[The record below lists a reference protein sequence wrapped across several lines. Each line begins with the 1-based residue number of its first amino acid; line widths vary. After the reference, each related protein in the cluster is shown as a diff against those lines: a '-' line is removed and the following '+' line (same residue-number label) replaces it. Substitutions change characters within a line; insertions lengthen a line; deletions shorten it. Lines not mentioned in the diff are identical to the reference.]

1 MYTRDVIILCMAMF
15 AGLYLDNGIRGKKVA
30 SYTALYNFCAPLVLY
45 RRCIFHEKELLGAVL
60 QYP

>member
-1 MYTRDVIILCMAMF
+1 MYTRDVIIPCMAMF
-15 AGLYLDNGIRGKKVA
+15 AGLYLDIRIKKVA
-30 SYTALYNFCAPLVLY
+30 SYTVLYNFCAPLVLY